1 VDNHASTPSV
11 APRCPVPLS
20 KRGLHGVFIGSHAV
34 AQGAVTR
41 RQLQSGLYRRLLHN
55 VYADPRLA
63 ADHQLFA
70 RGALLV
76 MPDAAVLAGRTAAAW
91 YDAPFAAPSDAVLV
105 LAPPDTSWRGPRGV
119 RVHRRPVEDKEVVT
133 LEDGDGLVR
142 LTSPLR
148 TAWEICALE
157 PMASAVALLDAMTR
171 AGHLDAPTLNGLVT
185 STSGR
190 WGSRRVAKV
199 VPLVDGRSQS
209 PPESWVRVACIR
221 AGLPLPVPQ
230 FVVLA
235 GHEFL
240 GQVDLAWP
248 EQRVIVEYE
257 GAYHFEGVQIA
268 RDDRRYERLIAAGWR
283 VIRLSAADI
292 RDMAAVVARIAH
304 TLAQSLYAG

>member
-1 VDNHASTPSV
+1 V
-11 APRCPVPLS
+11 
-20 KRGLHGVFIGSHAV
+20 
-34 AQGAVTR
+34 
-41 RQLQSGLYRRLLHN
+41 LHN
-55 VYADPRLA
+55 VYADPGLA

-70 RGALLV
+70 RGALLL
-76 MPDAAVLAGRTAAAW
+76 MPEAAVLAGRTAAAW
-91 YDAPFAAPSDAVLV
+91 YGAPFASPTDAVLV

-119 RVHRRPVEDKEVVT
+119 RVHRRPVEARELVT
-133 LEDGDGLVR
+133 LEDEGGLVR

-157 PMASAVALLDAMTR
+157 PMASAVALLDGMTR
-171 AGHLDAPTLNGLVT
+171 AGHLDDRALSSLMKLTQ
-185 STSGR
+185 GR

-235 GHEFL
+235 GQEFL

-248 EQRVIVEYE
+248 EQRLIVEYE
-257 GAYHFEGVQIA
+257 GAYHFDGLQIA
-268 RDDRRYERLIAAGWR
+268 RDDRRYERLVAAGWR
-283 VIRLSAADI
+283 VIRLSAADL
-292 RDMAAVVARIAH
+292 RDMGAVVARIARELG
-304 TLAQSLYAG
+304 TLLVG